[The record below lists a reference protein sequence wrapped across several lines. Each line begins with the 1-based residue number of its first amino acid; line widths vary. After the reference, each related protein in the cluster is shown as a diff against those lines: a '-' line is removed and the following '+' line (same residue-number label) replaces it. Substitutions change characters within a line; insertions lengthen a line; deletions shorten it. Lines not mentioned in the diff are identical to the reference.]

1 MSYTEQMQRIIAE
14 YQKAGEHWPTTAIEI
29 ARWAINK
36 KLWDIHP
43 GKIVRQCA
51 DQLAQAMRDEYI
63 DDPQGR
69 RIRAKHVAPYP
80 TKDGKSELLW
90 DDIRTASRNHM
101 ESAFA
106 NRRQQIVMDCRQ
118 LKLDLDS
125 YNQNF
130 NSGQPIQGV
139 FDFTD
144 DLTELELGAQQKS
157 AA

>member
-1 MSYTEQMQRIIAE
+1 MTYAEQMQRIIE
-14 YQKAGEHWPTTAIEI
+14 KFRDSGQPWPATSIEI

-51 DQLAQAMRDEYI
+51 DQIAQAMRDEFI
-63 DDPQGR
+63 SDPQGR

-80 TKDGKSELLW
+80 SKNGRSELLW
-90 DDIRTASRNHM
+90 DDIRTASREHM
-101 ESAFA
+101 ELAFS

-130 NSGQPIQGV
+130 NSGKPIQGV

-144 DLTELELGAQQKS
+144 DLSELEIGANRRS

>member
-1 MSYTEQMQRIIAE
+1 MQRIIAE